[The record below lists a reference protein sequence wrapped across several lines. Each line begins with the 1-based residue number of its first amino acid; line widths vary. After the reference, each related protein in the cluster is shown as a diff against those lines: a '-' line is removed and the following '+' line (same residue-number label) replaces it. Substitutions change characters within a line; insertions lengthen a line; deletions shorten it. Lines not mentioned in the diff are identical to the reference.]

1 MLAPLL
7 LRRVMR
13 DVFPP
18 VDKVP
23 KSSEVEEG
31 RLSEQDKSIAEAMM
45 KSPIRFMMSSW
56 LS

>member
-1 MLAPLL
+1 MLDPLL